1 MLEAVFIHVCRK
13 TSTIYFNSLKI
24 TMNLFIIYKSGVNP
38 ISYKICVLYPESNY
52 GSIRSE
58 IIHVR
63 LCALK
68 DCHKACSLANMKI
81 LLLCNNYF
89 QTLRSPFT
97 RLFYH
102 YPPPLPNGV
111 FLFLADHCLPP
122 HSLLNSFSICYIT

>member
-13 TSTIYFNSLKI
+13 TSKIYFNSLKI
-24 TMNLFIIYKSGVNP
+24 TMNLFIIYKSGVNH
-38 ISYKICVLYPESNY
+38 ISGVFYILNQIMEAFN
-52 GSIRSE
+52 RSE

>member
-13 TSTIYFNSLKI
+13 TSKIYFNSLKI
-24 TMNLFIIYKSGVNP
+24 TMNLFIIYKSGVNH
-38 ISYKICVLYPESNY
+38 ISGVFYILNQIMEAFN
-52 GSIRSE
+52 RSE

-89 QTLRSPFT
+89 QTLPSPFT